1 MATINSNCLGLYTLD
16 SNLTSP
22 LEVVVTAETDVTAI
36 LDTAVGAAG
45 VAVGEYFLAV
55 NSAGGFVGIGVRS
68 AAAALPTD
76 GAGDL
81 TLMALATSSNL
92 ETSNSITETAARN
105 GACGSTNFIASGALS
120 WNMTVDGLLDVAGG
134 TGSVITIMDAARSK
148 NYLIAK
154 FEIVEGGTATTFY
167 AGQTVIESAS
177 IAGGVDDIATYSA
190 NLSGYGDLY
199 KGTTA

>member
-16 SNLTSP
+16 STLTSP
-22 LEVVVTAETDVTAI
+22 LEVVDNTAADPTSLTD
-36 LDTAVGAAG
+36 AVVEAAG
-45 VAVGEYFLAV
+45 VAVGEFFLHV
-55 NSAGGFVGIGVRS
+55 DNGTFKGIGQRS
-68 AAAALPTD
+68 AAAAAPTD
-76 GAGDL
+76 ETSQL
-81 TLMALATSSNL
+81 SLMALATSSNL

-105 GACGSTNFIASGALS
+105 GSCGSTNYIASGALS
-120 WNMTVDGLLDVAGG
+120 WNMTVDGLLDVASG
-134 TGSVITIMDAARSK
+134 TGSVISVMDAARSK

-154 FEIVEGGTATTFY
+154 FEIVEGGTTTTFY

-177 IAGGVDDIATYSA
+177 ISGGVDDIATYSA